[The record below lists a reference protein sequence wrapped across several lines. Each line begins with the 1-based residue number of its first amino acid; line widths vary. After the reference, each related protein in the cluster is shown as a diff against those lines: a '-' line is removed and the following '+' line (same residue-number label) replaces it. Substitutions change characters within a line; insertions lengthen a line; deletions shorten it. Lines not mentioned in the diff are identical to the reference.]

1 VTTPKSLLK
10 RAVASSFGWPIASRW
25 LKAPGVTVL
34 MYHRVTPPSS
44 AFDGCPVD
52 TFREQMQ
59 WLKHHCLP
67 IGPDQLLQHTRES
80 KQVRPPVVVTFDDG
94 FRDYFDHAYPIL
106 KELDIPAVVFLAT
119 SFVDA
124 GGMIWT
130 DEVTWAIR
138 NATSRPTRLPWS
150 AETVFDFTSPHDRS
164 HFEHMAK
171 LHLKS
176 VPNAERK
183 EKLAQLFKALVIP
196 PAQAQAERQMLNWDE
211 VRATLGLTTFGGHS
225 HTHPIMSQL
234 DEVEADAEI
243 RTCRERLLAETGQ
256 APKYFA
262 YPNGR
267 RQDFNDT
274 TKRLLKYHGF
284 ELAFSTIGG
293 INDRNMDTMAI
304 KRIHG
309 GNGTPDMA
317 CLIAGISRV

>member
-1 VTTPKSLLK
+1 MITPKPLLK
-10 RAVASSFGWPIASRW
+10 RAIASSLGWPLTSRW
-25 LKAPGVTVL
+25 LKAPGVSVL

-44 AFDGCPVD
+44 AFDGCPVE
-52 TFREQMQ
+52 TFRAQMQ
-59 WLKHHCLP
+59 WLKHYCLP
-67 IGPDQLLQHTRES
+67 IGPDELLQHTREL
-80 KQVRPPVVVTFDDG
+80 KQVRPPVLVTFDDG

-106 KELDIPAVVFLAT
+106 KELNIPAVVFLAT
-119 SFVDA
+119 SFIDA

-150 AETVFDFTSPHDRS
+150 VETVFDFSSQRERG
-164 HFEHMAK
+164 HFEYMAK

-183 EKLAQLFKALVIP
+183 EKLAQLFKLLEASP
-196 PAQAQAERQMLNWDE
+196 PQTQIERQMLNWDE
-211 VRATLGLTTFGGHS
+211 VRAAIGLTTFGGHS
-225 HTHPIMSQL
+225 HTHPIMSQI

-243 RTCRERLLAETGQ
+243 RACRERILAETGQ

-267 RQDFNDT
+267 QQDFNDT
-274 TKRLLKYHGF
+274 TRRILKQHGF
-284 ELAFSTIGG
+284 ELAFSTMGG
-293 INDRNMDTMAI
+293 LNDQGTDTMAI
-304 KRIHG
+304 KRVHG
-309 GNGTPDMA
+309 GDSTPDMA